1 MSELGWG
8 RKLELVRVDAF
19 EVDGLWEGAN
29 VLEGYE

>member
-1 MSELGWG
+1 MPELEWGW
-8 RKLELVRVDAF
+8 KLGLVRVDAF